1 MNTCLIIQS
10 RVGSKRLRNK
20 NLLNITKDNLKLIE
34 IVILRLKQCKYVDK
48 IILATSI
55 KKENDVL
62 IKIANK
68 HKIDHF
74 RGSENDTLSRFYYAS
89 KKFKADLIVRVTSD
103 CALVDPVIVD
113 KFINIFK
120 RKKIS
125 YLSNTYHMID
135 RNNYLHNKN
144 LYPDGFDVEVFDFK
158 TLEYVNKNLKQKDR
172 IEGGV
177 ITPFFRKYPKAKQRF
192 KLYIPQDNFVKK
204 KTYKL
209 SIDTKKDFNKVKKI
223 FKYFHPNIYF
233 NYYDV
238 LRYLEKHKNVK
249 SKNRDF
255 LSNAKNLIIGENM
268 LVSKNHNMLLPGKWP
283 SYFSKTKGFYVWD
296 LNNKK
301 YADMCLMGVGTNVLG
316 YSINEIDK
324 AVIKNVK
331 KGNLST
337 FNCPE
342 EVLLAKK
349 LISLHPW
356 FDKAKFTRSGGE
368 ANALAIRV
376 ARANT
381 EKQNVAICGYHG
393 WHDWYLSA
401 NLEKKTNLDQ
411 HLLSGLSPVGVLK
424 KLKNSVFTFNYGD
437 FEALKK
443 LVNEKKIGIIKM
455 EVCRSSKPNIKF
467 LKKINSLCKKKKIIL
482 IFDECTTG
490 FRECLGGLHKK
501 IKIYPDICIL
511 GKTLGN
517 GYAINAVLSK
527 KDLSINAEKSFISS
541 TFWTERIG
549 PTAALKTIEVMEKKK
564 HWKKINING
573 KKIMNIWKST
583 AKKYNLKIKVFGIPS
598 LAKFT
603 FSHNHN
609 ELKTFMA
616 QEFLKHGILASSN
629 YYPCFSHNKNII
641 QKYKEILDKVF
652 KKISQS
658 IKEKIEISELIEGE
672 ISRTPFKRLN

>member
-10 RVGSKRLRNK
+10 RVGSKRLRKK
-20 NLLNITKDNLKLIE
+20 NLLNITKDNLQLIE
-34 IVILRLKQCKYVDK
+34 IVILRLKQCKSVDK
-48 IILATSI
+48 IILATSS

-68 HKIDHF
+68 YKIEHF

-103 CALVDPVIVD
+103 CALVDPIIVD

-125 YLSNTYHMID
+125 YLSNTYHLLD
-135 RNNYLHNKN
+135 KNNYLNKEN
-144 LYPDGFDVEVFDFK
+144 FYPDGFDVEIFDFK

-172 IEGGV
+172 LEGGV
-177 ITPFFRKYPKAKQRF
+177 ITPFFKKYPKAKQRF

-204 KTYKL
+204 KNYKL
-209 SIDTKKDFNKVKKI
+209 SIDTKKDFNNVKKI
-223 FKYFHPNIYF
+223 FEYFHPNIYF
-233 NYYDV
+233 SYYDV

-249 SKNRDF
+249 SKNQDF
-255 LSNAKNLIIGENM
+255 LVDAKNLIIGENM

-349 LISLHPW
+349 LIGLHPW

-424 KLKNSVFTFNYGD
+424 KLKNSVYPFNYGD

-443 LVNEKKIGIIKM
+443 LVNQKKIGIIKM
-455 EVCRSSKPNIKF
+455 EVCRSTKPNINF
-467 LKKINSLCKKKKIIL
+467 LKKIKSLCSKKKIIL

-527 KDLSINAEKSFISS
+527 KDLSIKAEKSFISS

-549 PTAALKTIEVMEKKK
+549 PTAALKTIELMEKKK
-564 HWKKINING
+564 HWKKINIHG
-573 KKIMNIWKST
+573 RKIMNIWKST

-603 FSHNHN
+603 FSNNHN

-641 QKYKEILDKVF
+641 KRYKEILDKVF

>member
-34 IVILRLKQCKYVDK
+34 IVILRLKQCKSVNK
-48 IILATSI
+48 IILATST

-68 HKIDHF
+68 YKIEHF

-103 CALVDPVIVD
+103 CALVDPIIVD

-125 YLSNTYHMID
+125 YLSNTYHLLD
-135 RNNYLHNKN
+135 KNNYLNKEN
-144 LYPDGFDVEVFDFK
+144 FYPDGFDVEIFDFK
-158 TLEYVNKNLKQKDR
+158 TLKYVNKNLKHKDR
-172 IEGGV
+172 LEGGV
-177 ITPFFRKYPKAKQRF
+177 ITPFFKKYPKAKQRF

-204 KTYKL
+204 KNYKL
-209 SIDTKKDFNKVKKI
+209 SIDTKKDFNNVKKI
-223 FKYFHPNIYF
+223 FEYFHPNIYF
-233 NYYDV
+233 SYYDV

-249 SKNRDF
+249 SKNQNF
-255 LSNAKNLIIGENM
+255 LVDAKNLIIGENM

-424 KLKNSVFTFNYGD
+424 KLKNSVYPFNYGD

-443 LVNEKKIGIIKM
+443 LVDQKKIGIIKM
-455 EVCRSSKPNIKF
+455 EVCRSTKPNINF
-467 LKKINSLCKKKKIIL
+467 LKKIKSLCSKKKIIL

-527 KDLSINAEKSFISS
+527 KDLSIKAEKSFISS

-549 PTAALKTIEVMEKKK
+549 PTAALKTIELMEKKK
-564 HWKKINING
+564 HWKKINIHG
-573 KKIMNIWKST
+573 RKIMNIWKST

-603 FSHNHN
+603 FSNNHN

-641 QKYKEILDKVF
+641 KRYKEILDKVF